1 MNEIEKVIIHHNE
14 LLNKLVISGSVSNL
28 LSNKRAKLFLKEY
41 LTFAILGQSVEVEI
55 REDLNTTIE
64 LIKKAL
70 SYTKIEIEF
79 SSFVSSEIEN
89 YIDEENQ
96 FAIYTNKAYKIR
108 NNDCDLSDF
117 KEFRASVEKNL
128 IGRTLYPLQFLSA
141 YHLAFS
147 QNSCNFS
154 VPGAGK
160 TSIVYGAYTF
170 LKSLN
175 DSNHKKVDN
184 LIIIGPLSSFGPW
197 ENEFFECFKRR
208 PTSIRLSG
216 GITLEQKKQ
225 HLYAT
230 NSPEILLISYASLI
244 SIREELIFY
253 LSKNKCM
260 VVLDE
265 AHKIKNVNEGII
277 ASSALSISKYCKS
290 RVVLTGTPAPN
301 GYEDLSNLFKFIWP
315 NKKIIKYNSGQLKDM
330 SKNADDSRV
339 SNLIESISPFF
350 IRIKKSDLNI
360 PDACENLPQKFNMSK
375 EQRRLYDIIESRFV
389 NELTTIKEKAIY
401 QSLSKARMIR
411 LMQVASN
418 PQLLSQPL
426 SQLEDFEI
434 SDDYIDDTPFVKD
447 LIDICNE
454 TIPTKFIEAG
464 KIVKE
469 IINNG
474 EKLIIWCCFTKTIS
488 GLQVY
493 LKSLGIETRTL
504 QGSTPIEQENN
515 LSLNLIE
522 DTRESIVRDF
532 HNPESSFKVI
542 IANSFAVAES
552 ISLHKA
558 CHNALYLER
567 TFNASHYIQSK
578 DRIHRYGLKEGTK
591 TNYYYLLAS
600 NSIEETI
607 HERLFQKEQRLLEII
622 ESMPIPLF
630 NQIDDTD
637 SDINAILKDYARRTK
652 TV

>member
-1 MNEIEKVIIHHNE
+1 MNEIEKIIIHHND
-14 LLNKLVISGSVSNL
+14 LLNKLVISGSVSYL

-41 LTFAILGQSVEVEI
+41 LNFAIFEQSIEVEI
-55 REDLNTTIE
+55 RDDLNSTIE

-70 SYTKIEIEF
+70 SYTNIEIEF
-79 SSFVSSEIEN
+79 SSIVSSEIDN

-117 KEFRASVEKNL
+117 TEFKTSVEKNL

-175 DSNHKKVDN
+175 DGNHKKVDH
-184 LIIIGPLSSFGPW
+184 LIIIGPLSAFGPW

-216 GITLEQKKQ
+216 SLTLEQKKQ
-225 HLYAT
+225 HLYST
-230 NSPEILLISYASLI
+230 ISPEILLISYASLV
-244 SIREELIFY
+244 SIREELIYY

-265 AHKIKNVNEGII
+265 AHKIKNINDGII

-360 PDACENLPQKFNMSK
+360 PDAFENLPQKFMMSK

-389 NELTTIKEKAIY
+389 NELTTIKEKVIY

-426 SQLEDFEI
+426 SQLEDFDL
-434 SDDYIDDTPFVKD
+434 SNDYIDDTPFIKD
-447 LIDICNE
+447 LIEICKE
-454 TIPTKFIEAG
+454 TVPTKFIEAG

-488 GLQVY
+488 GLQDY

-522 DTRESIVRDF
+522 DTRESIVREF
-532 HNPESSFKVI
+532 HNPDSSFKVI